1 LKPGQ
6 GIGETPCRRITAH
19 ILEAAEADIV
29 FDEGIFRVTG
39 TDRALDLFAVANAVA
54 IRNDLADDLRG
65 ALSATAKVDSG
76 VASSPYGCH
85 VAEVEIDVDTG
96 VVTLARYDVG
106 HTADPMILHG

>member
-1 LKPGQ
+1 VPPHHSAYSG
-6 GIGETPCRRITAH
+6 GSRGRHRIRRG
-19 ILEAAEADIV
+19 V
-29 FDEGIFRVTG
+29 RVTG